1 MRMVI
6 WNLEYGICIKVCC
19 FLVLN
24 MAQMY
29 MCHPAVCF
37 FLRAWGKQKKKKK
50 KKKFCIFSNLPEAF
64 KDNISTRFSILKSTI
79 VYTPPSRTTPKQNSK
94 GNPNQK
100 PLTQNA

>member
-50 KKKFCIFSNLPEAF
+50 KKNFVFSQTYPRLSKTIFQQDSPF
-64 KDNISTRFSILKSTI
+64 
-79 VYTPPSRTTPKQNSK
+79 
-94 GNPNQK
+94 
-100 PLTQNA
+100 

>member
-50 KKKFCIFSNLPEAF
+50 KILYFLKPTRGFQRQYFNKILHSKVNDCIHS
-64 KDNISTRFSILKSTI
+64 SI
-79 VYTPPSRTTPKQNSK
+79 PNNS
-94 GNPNQK
+94 
-100 PLTQNA
+100 